1 MFKSQCHSS
10 SKWDRDDSDW
20 GGYGGGYKDKNCWEP
35 REKYEECYD
44 KKNDCDDYDKWDCD
58 DKYSKCDDDKY
69 GCHDN
74 SYNHYNN

>member
-1 MFKSQCHSS
+1 MFKSQCHSKD

-20 GGYGGGYKDKNCWEP
+20 GCYGHKEEKNCWEP

-69 GCHDN
+69 GCDD
-74 SYNHYNN
+74 SYDYSS